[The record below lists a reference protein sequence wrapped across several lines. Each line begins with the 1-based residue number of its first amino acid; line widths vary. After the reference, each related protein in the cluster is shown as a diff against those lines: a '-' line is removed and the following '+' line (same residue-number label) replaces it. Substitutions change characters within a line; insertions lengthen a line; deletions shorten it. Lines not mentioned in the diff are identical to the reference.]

1 MSWRVPLADVD
12 FDQEEYEAVEAVL
25 KSRWLTMGAVT
36 QQFEQAFSEFSGI
49 EHCIAV
55 SNCTAGLHLAL
66 VALGIGAGD
75 EVIVPSLSF
84 VATANTVRYAGA
96 KPVFAD
102 IIGEEDLTISPDSI
116 KARIT
121 PKTKAIMVMHYG
133 GYACDMTQILE
144 IAKENHLSIVE
155 DAAHAAGSSLDS
167 KSLGG
172 WGEVGCFSFFPNKNM
187 TTAEGGMVTTN
198 DANLAHKIRLL
209 RSHAMTSITWDRYQG
224 HAWSY
229 DVVGL
234 GYNYRID
241 EIRSAL
247 GITQLK
253 KLKLNN
259 QKRRSLTNYYWQALN
274 QMVPEVR
281 TPFCRHS
288 GESSNHI
295 LPIILPVGANRPEI
309 MERMKEQGIQTSIH
323 YPPIHLFSYY
333 RQLDSTVALEITE
346 DLAKRELT
354 LPLFPGLENTD
365 VKSVVRAL
373 ADSL

>member
-1 MSWRVPLADVD
+1 
-12 FDQEEYEAVEAVL
+12 
-25 KSRWLTMGAVT
+25 
-36 QQFEQAFSEFSGI
+36 
-49 EHCIAV
+49 
-55 SNCTAGLHLAL
+55 
-66 VALGIGAGD
+66 
-75 EVIVPSLSF
+75 
-84 VATANTVRYAGA
+84 
-96 KPVFAD
+96 
-102 IIGEEDLTISPDSI
+102 
-116 KARIT
+116 
-121 PKTKAIMVMHYG
+121 
-133 GYACDMTQILE
+133 
-144 IAKENHLSIVE
+144 
-155 DAAHAAGSSLDS
+155 
-167 KSLGG
+167 
-172 WGEVGCFSFFPNKNM
+172 
-187 TTAEGGMVTTN
+187 MVTTN